1 MYKNARKTSL
11 VLALVLL
18 SLPVAVAHA
27 QTPPST
33 NSLIPYG
40 SAFLAQVRQATAP
53 YQNINVAAQA
63 GWVGRDP
70 FCVSGPDRG
79 AMGIHVA
86 NPALISG
93 NQPEVSKPQILIYEP
108 QADGSMVLVGVE
120 YVVIADAWDAA
131 HPQGPAPSV
140 GGQMMLKF
148 PAPNMFNMPSIY
160 VLHAW
165 AWRNNPVGN
174 FAMWNRNVT
183 CQKQTLPAFS

>member
-1 MYKNARKTSL
+1 MFKTGRN
-11 VLALVLL
+11 VALALGFALL
-18 SLPVAVAHA
+18 ALPAALAHA
-27 QTPPST
+27 DPPD
-33 NSLIPYG
+33 G

-53 YQNINVAAQA
+53 YRNINVAAQA

-70 FCVSGPDRG
+70 FCVSGPDHG

-93 NQPEVSKPQILIYEP
+93 NQPKVSEPQILIYEP
-108 QADGSMVLVGVE
+108 QANGAMVLVGVE
-120 YVVIADAWDAA
+120 YVVLADLWDAA
-131 HPQGPAPSV
+131 HPTGPAPNV
-140 GGQMMLKF
+140 GGQFMLKF

-165 AWRNNPVGN
+165 AWRNNPIGN

-183 CQKQTLPAFS
+183 CQKQQVPAFS